1 MSGRRVSALGLMG
14 GIPQANN
21 PELGRNHGM
30 QADGLRP
37 TGTLAWLVHDTLQAL
52 AVGPPDGRADTELR
66 DEG

>member
-1 MSGRRVSALGLMG
+1 
-14 GIPQANN
+14 
-21 PELGRNHGM
+21 M
-30 QADGLRP
+30 QADWLWP